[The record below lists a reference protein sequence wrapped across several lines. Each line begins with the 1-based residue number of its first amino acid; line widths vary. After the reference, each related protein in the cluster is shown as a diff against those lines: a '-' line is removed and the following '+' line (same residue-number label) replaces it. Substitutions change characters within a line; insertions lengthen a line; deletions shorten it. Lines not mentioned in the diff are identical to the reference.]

1 MKVASGS
8 TSNNISK
15 AFRPWYGIFRSAVI
29 NQLNVGSKIERG
41 QTLSYEDKE
50 TYARIV
56 SALGETRRVM
66 SEIEKTIHKHGGWPK
81 AFK

>member
-1 MKVASGS
+1 MSPQAWSFPIGGYQP
-8 TSNNISK
+8 
-15 AFRPWYGIFRSAVI
+15 A
-29 NQLNVGSKIERG
+29 ERWLKDRKG